1 MNDWM
6 ILGIEKT
13 DDLRKVKHAYAE
25 KTKLYH
31 PETHPEE
38 FQKLHNAYKCI
49 VAEIRGS
56 VDCPQ
61 PIYVQVPEIV
71 PVTEKQVVVV
81 HKSERDVK
89 QDEEFLKLVEDAA
102 EKFEERH
109 TDKRDPA
116 QVAKVEY
123 ILQHDVRNSKLLQQF
138 QQLLYNEFFAE
149 GWREFFINEEFL
161 ERQYEP
167 DFINGMTEILKSRLL
182 ERQRIVKAE
191 KCSLGVWVMVY
202 FIIVYGAIFEGIE
215 HLQFDKKVYRN
226 DLLQGMANMFLLND
240 DRRDAYSLIEQREG
254 LLGERYAFFLY
265 RRILEELDADKP
277 AKGKVLEVIKEGFQR
292 EGVSKVYFDLLF
304 YLITCNRKNVSIFK
318 DALAQACKMEWDN
331 SIQDDIEILK
341 LELGEWQ
348 VKENITEDK
357 PMTETPT
364 IKVQTV
370 DVRTKGTR
378 AKGTLTRGIGLYAFI
393 VAVLLICT
401 IVMGNFAYKEVCD
414 AQMLGTVSL
423 RPVKFKEEWE
433 RRKEGDTTYVTG
445 RTYYI
450 IYEYQWEGSIETVS
464 LRCDEVY
471 SQDNRETAKAAIKN
485 QEIIER
491 KIYLDNLGKRHFSK
505 CETEREFKIKHVKDA
520 IMFCIIMTVF
530 VLFPGVLWLIIHLMK
545 KKEIYFIQKQRP
557 DAVICT
563 GATFIV
569 CYFVEIGLIF
579 IVMGVCMVAS
589 CEGGAWDMAVSGFF
603 IMLMGLAL
611 TIMLFLHIWNRRVV
625 LDKEEVLFKNVFGKE
640 MRYSKSEITQCKTL
654 NYTVYRGGMGMS
666 RRFFYINV
674 GKEKIAINNC
684 MSNYYEAIEF
694 ANRNYM

>member
-38 FQKLHNAYKCI
+38 FQKLHNAYKRI
-49 VAEIRGS
+49 VAEIRRNADPS
-56 VDCPQ
+56 Q
-61 PIYVQVPEIV
+61 QLQVQVPNIV
-71 PVTEKQVVVV
+71 PVPEKQVVVIP
-81 HKSERDVK
+81 KSERDIK
-89 QDEEFLKLVEDAA
+89 QDENFLKLVEDAA
-102 EKFEERH
+102 EHFEERH

-116 QVAKVEY
+116 QVARVEY
-123 ILQHDVRNSKLLQQF
+123 ILQHDVRNSKLLEQF
-138 QQLLYNEFFAE
+138 QRLLHNEFFAE

-167 DFINGMTEILKSRLL
+167 EFINGMTEIIKSR
-182 ERQRIVKAE
+182 
-191 KCSLGVWVMVY
+191 VMVY
-202 FIIVYGAIFEGIE
+202 YIIVYGDIFEGIE
-215 HLQFDKKVYRN
+215 HVQFDKKIYKKE
-226 DLLQGMANMFLLND
+226 LLQGMANMFLLNED
-240 DRRDAYSLIEQREG
+240 KRDAYMLVEQREE
-254 LLGERYAFFLY
+254 LLGERYVFSLY
-265 RRILEELDADKP
+265 RRILKELDADRP
-277 AKGKVLEVIKEGFQR
+277 AKDKILEVIQEGFQK
-292 EGVSKVYFDLLF
+292 EGISKVFFDLLF
-304 YLITCNRKNVSIFK
+304 YLMTSNRKNIPVFRV
-318 DALAQACKMEWDN
+318 ALAQACQMEWDN
-331 SIQDDIEILK
+331 SIQDEVEILK
-341 LELGEWQ
+341 LELGELP
-348 VKENITEDK
+348 VKENITEEK

-378 AKGTLTRGIGLYAFI
+378 TKGTLTRGIGLYAFI

-569 CYFVEIGLIF
+569 CYFVEIGFIF